1 LKSTSRDANDGKRFA
16 AGKNDAAA
24 AAAQSSET
32 AYDDLVGTSSD
43 SLLDMAV
50 RSVVLDL
57 DARAGNRSEDPVD
70 ARADADGDV
79 REPPPPPPL
88 GTHERIASLPPR
100 PRAGCV

>member
-24 AAAQSSET
+24 AAARSSET

-50 RSVVLDL
+50 RRVVLDL
-57 DARAGNRSEDPVD
+57 DARAGNRAE
-70 ARADADGDV
+70 
-79 REPPPPPPL
+79 
-88 GTHERIASLPPR
+88 
-100 PRAGCV
+100 